1 MQEIAWYSSLCLMA
15 VTITVFAA
23 VLYAS
28 GNVAQVSAM
37 AQERLRRML
46 LATALVVCLPL
57 TVISLTHLPYRQ
69 PADRSAAVT
78 AVDVV
83 GRQWNWELSQS
94 TFQVGD
100 RVDFHVTSKDV
111 NHDFALYDPDMH
123 VATQAQAMPGYVNT
137 LRYQFQTPGT
147 YTVMCLEY
155 CGVAHHDMTTE
166 IKVLP
171 N

>member
-1 MQEIAWYSSLCLMA
+1 MQEIAWYSSLFLMA
-15 VTITVFAA
+15 ATVA
-23 VLYAS
+23 VFGVVLRTS
-28 GNVAQVSAM
+28 GNVAQVSSI

-46 LATALVVCLPL
+46 LAAALMVCLPL
-57 TVISLTHLPYRQ
+57 TFFSLIHLPYHQ
-69 PADRSAAVT
+69 PTDRSAPIK

-83 GRQWNWELSQS
+83 GRQWNWELSEN

-100 RVDFHVTSKDV
+100 RVAFHVSSKDV

-123 VATQAQAMPGYVNT
+123 VVTQTQAMPGYVNT
-137 LRYQFQTPGT
+137 LSYQFQNPGT

-155 CGVAHHDMTTE
+155 CGVSHHDMTTE

-171 N
+171 H